1 MSPAASAADASAGL
15 QRLFGYAEFRP
26 GQREAVDAVLAGR
39 DVLAVMPT
47 GSGKSLC
54 YQLPALLSDGVT
66 LVVSPLI
73 ALMEDQHAALR
84 NRGLEGVEMLSS
96 SMAPAAV
103 DASLRRIGE
112 GAARLV
118 YVAPE
123 RFSSRRFLDAIG
135 AARVA
140 RLAVDEAHCL
150 SEWGHD
156 FRPDYLRLAD
166 VRERLGSPPT
176 IALTATATSRVSK
189 DIVSALRLRNPVMLR
204 TGFDRRNLTFGVVRV
219 AGDHAK
225 PAMLMR
231 LLRTPGALPA
241 VVYCGRRRTC
251 EEVTE
256 ALSAAG
262 ITAAAYHAGLTGVH
276 RSSTLEA
283 FLSGEVE
290 AVAATTAF
298 GMGIDKP
305 DVRSVVHWALPASPE
320 EYYQQ
325 AGRAGRDGDPAR
337 CTLLYS
343 PRDKGLIV
351 FFINRAKLEGGDL
364 SGVHRR
370 LAGVADASG
379 VFRVGERDVPTEE
392 PRAAVAALERAG
404 ALELFPAPVGTYAGR
419 LADAKLSR
427 AHLAA
432 ALAAG
437 KRVERQRWDRLKAID
452 GYATSDRCR
461 RETLLRYFGDA
472 PAQPLP
478 DPCCDRCG
486 WTPVV
491 GEDLSPA
498 AMPEAPTRRG
508 VAVDAEAAILQAV
521 DETAG
526 AVGRTRLS
534 QILRGA
540 AGKALRAAG
549 HDALGAYGALAGMTD
564 SDVLDRIDRMIAAG
578 TLEKTEGF
586 YPLVRRPAAAPRRA
600 AATARDAALQ
610 AQITDLGRRRD
621 REGVPFL
628 ARVLAAAERDDQ
640 RRLAAVAL
648 GEIGDERARPALVS
662 ALDDSSDD
670 VRRAAAAALDVLG
683 PAPRT

>member
-1 MSPAASAADASAGL
+1 MTPAAPAADASAGL
-15 QRLFGYAEFRP
+15 QRLFGYADFRP
-26 GQREAVDAVLAGR
+26 GQREAVDAVMAGR

-54 YQLPALLSDGVT
+54 YQLPALISDGVT

-103 DASLRRIGE
+103 DAALQRIGG

-135 AARVA
+135 AAGVA

-176 IALTATATSRVSK
+176 IALTATATNRVSK
-189 DIVSALRLRNPVMLR
+189 DIVTALRLRDPLMLR
-204 TGFDRRNLTFGVVRV
+204 TGFDRRNLAFAVVPV

-231 LLRTPGALPA
+231 LLRAPGALPA

-256 ALSAAG
+256 ALAAAG
-262 ITAAAYHAGLTGVH
+262 IRAGAYHAGITGPR
-276 RSSTLEA
+276 RSATLDG
-283 FLSGEVE
+283 FLAGELD

-305 DVRSVVHWALPASPE
+305 DVRSVVHWSLPASPE

-325 AGRAGRDGDPAR
+325 AGRAGRDGDSAR

-351 FFINRAKLEGGDL
+351 FFINRAKVESGDL

-370 LAGVADASG
+370 LAEAADAGG
-379 VFRVGERDVPTEE
+379 VFRVAERDVPAEE

-404 ALELFPAPVGTYAGR
+404 ALELFPAPMGTFAGR
-419 LADAKLSR
+419 IADAKLSR
-427 AHLAA
+427 VHLAA
-432 ALAAG
+432 ALVAG

-461 RETLLRYFGDA
+461 RETLLRYFGDE
-472 PAQPLP
+472 PARPLP

-486 WTPVV
+486 WTPIA

-498 AMPEAPTRRG
+498 AMPAARTRPG
-508 VAVDAEAAILQAV
+508 LAADAEAAILQAV

-534 QILRGA
+534 QILRGSS
-540 AGKALRAAG
+540 GRALRAAG
-549 HDALGAYGALAGMTD
+549 HDALGSYGALAGTTD

-586 YPLVRRPAAAPRRA
+586 YPLVRRPAAGARRA

-610 AQITDLGRRRD
+610 AQIADLGRRRD

-628 ARVLAAAERDDQ
+628 VRVLAAAERDEQ
-640 RRLAAVAL
+640 RRLAAIAL
-648 GEIGDERARPALVS
+648 GEIGDERARSALEA
-662 ALDDSSDD
+662 ALDDTSDD
-670 VRRAAAAALDVLG
+670 VRRAAAAAVDSLG